1 MSFQITTAFVQQYRN
16 NVIHLSQQKG
26 SKLEGT
32 VRVESDIVGKSYFF
46 ERIGPT
52 AAVLRAGRHT
62 DTPLVSTPH
71 SRRMVTMADYEWADL
86 VDNVDKIR
94 LLIDPQS
101 EYVIAGTNAMGRTK
115 DDLIIA
121 AAVGNAAAGET
132 GEIPVALPGGQ
143 VIAAGGTNLTLAK
156 IAAAKRVLEESD
168 VATDENLTMAV
179 SPRQVEYLLVNVA
192 ELKSS
197 DYNTVRALQAGEINT
212 YYGFQWVISTRL
224 ALAAGVRTCLAYAK
238 SGMGLAIG
246 ADIRTEIDKRPD
258 KSNSTQ
264 VFIAMTLG
272 ATRIEDE
279 KVVEIL
285 CTE

>member
-26 SKLEGT
+26 SKLAGS

-52 AAVLRAGRHT
+52 AAVLKAGRHT

-71 SRRMVTMADYEWADL
+71 SRRMVTMGDYEWADL

-101 EYVIAGTNAMGRTK
+101 EYVVAGTNAMGRTK
-115 DDLIIA
+115 DDIIIA
-121 AAVGNAAAGET
+121 AAFGNAFAGET
-132 GEIPVALPGGQ
+132 GEVVVPLPAGQ
-143 VIAAGGTNLTLAK
+143 IIAAGANLTLAK
-156 IAAAKRVLEESD
+156 IAQAKRILEESD
-168 VATDENLTMAV
+168 VNTDDTLTMVV

-212 YYGFQWVISTRL
+212 YYGFSWIISTRL
-224 ALAAGVRTCLAYAK
+224 PLAGGVRSCLAYAK
-238 SGMGLAIG
+238 NGLGLAVG
-246 ADIRTEIDKRPD
+246 ADIRTDIDKRPD

-264 VFIAMTLG
+264 VFIAMTMG

-279 KVVEIL
+279 KVVSVL